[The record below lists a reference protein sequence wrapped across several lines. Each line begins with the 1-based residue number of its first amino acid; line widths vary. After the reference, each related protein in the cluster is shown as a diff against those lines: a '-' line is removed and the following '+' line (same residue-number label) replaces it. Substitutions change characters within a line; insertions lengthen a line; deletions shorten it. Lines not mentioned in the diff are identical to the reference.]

1 MSMYDKNHYNT
12 VISLQLIKINEK
24 KAVHFTKD
32 IQSHRSILVLNGISI
47 QNKYTQF
54 ANLKKDKL

>member
-1 MSMYDKNHYNT
+1 MK
-12 VISLQLIKINEK
+12 K
-24 KAVHFTKD
+24 KAVHFIKD